1 VRDLATRVG
10 LGSWVLSGL
19 VGLIGVVVPQVLC
32 PPVAWAQGAGSEE
45 AGPSP
50 ESTEAPPK
58 PAPAEGAISRA
69 HQLISSRLT
78 DTADRLD
85 AFFGEPRIQE
95 ESNRSYLNVAVQ
107 GIKDEHGGEV
117 ATEFRLKIVLPRL
130 QNRLQLVIE
139 RDTSDAEV
147 DPEVATGIIEDLT
160 TSPPSGDLTS
170 AIRLMVR
177 SARDLNIYIDAGIRV
192 RVHPTVFSRIRY
204 RRSAEL
210 KKWVVR
216 FTQSVKWEEEFAEN
230 PYQWEVVSRLDF
242 DRPIPPHFFFRTSLQ
257 GGWTEGLHGYFVT
270 QGFSLVH
277 QITDRRA
284 MVYEWNTLAQTGRLV
299 HTENDAE
306 IIVDADGRF
315 RVVETGVKVRY
326 RQTIG
331 WPWLFVETDVE
342 RAFRRELDLDTDFDG
357 VWRLMLEFEVQFRD
371 MGKKAGI
378 SF

>member
-1 VRDLATRVG
+1 VRDLAARVALRRVVPSG
-10 LGSWVLSGL
+10 WVAV
-19 VGLIGVVVPQVLC
+19 VGLIIVGHGLC
-32 PPVAWAQGAGSEE
+32 LPVAWAQDDAPENTAPATADAPEPISE
-45 AGPSP
+45 AGVVSRTH
-50 ESTEAPPK
+50 SIITAQITE
-58 PAPAEGAISRA
+58 
-69 HQLISSRLT
+69 
-78 DTADRLD
+78 TADRLD

-95 ESNRSYLNVAVQ
+95 EADRSYLHVAVQ
-107 GIKDEHGGEV
+107 GIRDEVGRDI
-117 ATEFRLKIVLPRL
+117 ATEFKLKIVLPRL

-139 RDTSDAEV
+139 RDKNDEV
-147 DPEVATGIIEDLT
+147 LDPEAEPGIVEDLT
-160 TSPPSGDLTS
+160 TNPPTGDLTS
-170 AIRLMVR
+170 ALRLMLR
-177 SARDLNIYIDAGIRV
+177 SARDLNIYVDAGVRI

-204 RRSAEL
+204 RQSAEFE
-210 KKWVVR
+210 KWVVR

-284 MVYEWNTLAQTGRLV
+284 MAYEWNTLAQTGQLV
-299 HTENDAE
+299 HTENDTE

-315 RVVETGVKVRY
+315 RAVETGFKVRY

-342 RAFRRELDLDTDFDG
+342 RAFRREVDLDTDFDG
-357 VWRLMLEFEVQFRD
+357 VWRLLLEFEVQFQD
-371 MGKKAGI
+371 MGKKAAVAD
-378 SF
+378 